1 MKMDRKKWLWL
12 AGALLL
18 LAALKL
24 ALLGWWWRSQA
35 AAPKAETVACTVDA
49 ACALP
54 GGGELRFA
62 GAPLEGKPFEIVLT
76 GEVGD
81 APTAEFAMADMDM
94 GFNRYRFVREDG
106 RWVARVQLPV
116 CVSQSRNWLMTL
128 TLGERKLVV
137 PFATQAASS

>member
-35 AAPKAETVACTVDA
+35 SAPKAETVACAVGA

-54 GGGELRFA
+54 GGGELSFVSP
-62 GAPLEGKPFEIVLT
+62 PLEGKPFEIVLS